1 MTNKYRCIFFILLL
15 FLCGALLSC
24 QSSKT
29 PLQVSEHF
37 WLGVKTKNVALVK
50 KYSLVV
56 SIDKSEELDQF
67 ENITVITFGRR
78 IIDGNLAEVETNVTM
93 SSNEKIRTITLN
105 TYLENNNDAWK
116 VNYRK
121 TVFQL
126 VVKQDMAKI
135 FDDLQEMTEDISA
148 EIKESVEKIKG
159 KIVPKVRSKIEQAE
173 KELLEK
179 LPEFK
184 NIFDE
189 FLHEL
194 GKSLEELM
202 SPEKES
208 GKEVKTQET

>member
-1 MTNKYRCIFFILLL
+1 MTNKYRCIFFIPLL

-50 KYSLVV
+50 KYSLVA

-67 ENITVITFGRR
+67 DNITAVIFGRR

-93 SSNEKIRTITLN
+93 TSNEKIRTITLN
-105 TYLENNNDAWK
+105 TYLEKNNDVWK

-121 TVFQL
+121 TAFQL
-126 VVKQDMAKI
+126 AVKQDMAKA
-135 FDDLQEMTEDISA
+135 FDEFQEMSEEIAA
-148 EIKESVEKIKG
+148 EIKESVDEIKE
-159 KIVPKVRSKIEQAE
+159 KIVPEVKSKIEQVE

-184 NIFDE
+184 SIFDE

-202 SPEKES
+202 DPEKES
-208 GKEVKTQET
+208 GEEVKTQET